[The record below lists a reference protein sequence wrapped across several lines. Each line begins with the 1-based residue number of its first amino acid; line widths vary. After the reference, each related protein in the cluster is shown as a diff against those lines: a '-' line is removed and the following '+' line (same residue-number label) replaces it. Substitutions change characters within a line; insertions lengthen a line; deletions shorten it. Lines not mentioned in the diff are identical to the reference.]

1 MPISLDTF
9 QHTLDTSK
17 IQGFVKLSEGGDAVK
32 SYGGGFFA
40 RHFGLYTKPTAEE
53 NNAMRRAFY
62 ESMVNSLHCR
72 GQVLADLR
80 SELGIG
86 EDGTSTS
93 GEQLSVADAKKI
105 LQRVKAGM
113 AEQSANAKE
122 RQDVLDS
129 LDKGGFLDGAIRR
142 IVTRDLGIGNP
153 DVADTKLNN
162 TTAREIRNFAM
173 DATTNRTVRNNLL
186 KQLED
191 EGLCQG
197 EIGAYVRSMLHIDD
211 EEEVIKP
218 LSQSDRDAVITLARD
233 ASAHLHAERL
243 AAQKLPTA
251 ETFDHRLVP
260 PDKLESCKAILAN
273 PCASQEEI
281 NSVTRE
287 INTLAMQNA
296 HEGWA
301 SQVGDAL
308 AEFSRETGIDCTS
321 LKDSI
326 LSKIERGLNARCNS
340 SIGLAVVAAK
350 DLQEMFSKTLASV
363 VSDRKAM
370 ADSLAATAKDLPPV
384 AVTYLRNELATNLD
398 FRKPAQMETLIR
410 HFDASRP
417 LLNLFHAENV
427 TEANYLDAYVA
438 MSKNIQTILKTYRE
452 AGGDDCDTPVT
463 AGLGRMLFD
472 MGKAVMEAETGKPLP
487 VRDDIKAMAEKHIR
501 QVNFVIDELS
511 DNPSSDFRASD
522 IMPSILDLEAQQ
534 VHTFLNYCGNTPD
547 RAAQTRAVSEEEKT
561 LSPALE
567 KHLEDLG
574 ISRVHHDIA
583 NGNSFNI
590 TLRSAFKEALTTCF
604 ANILKLAD
612 DDAKFPTVGKAF
624 TQPFKDYSRVGTG
637 LKIEDTV
644 IAYNNDSYN
653 EGPEKNEATDKMA
666 TKVESF
672 FMKDP
677 TNGMRAARIIG
688 GIAQQG
694 FAADVLRSIMRSRE
708 PFEGS
713 LFMDTSHAMQ
723 FSLNRAGD
731 GSYKVHYTGIFCYC
745 TMSTNDGMVSLDPSR
760 SRLQFDIDIKL
771 SFDPKTNEPTLS
783 LDGNPTM
790 SGRLTQLGID
800 MVMEGSKLINLHNP
814 EDDTE
819 FKDISLNC
827 GVLNDPAVKHA
838 VFEDPNQTDAIDL
851 IKDRVL
857 LRQDNELL
865 RMLGLGAIDI
875 ENMVLGLAGDESV
888 PRLGKEIIG
897 RLKDPSTRDAAIHDI
912 SVMMEPTVR
921 AGFVGGVPAFHPEI
935 LNLVTVAGLSPVT
948 LTDGM
953 SDALLV
959 ANFIAKSNDP
969 SVQRLP
975 ADLQS
980 SDQSVVA
987 AAKERVQQIA
997 REVRRGL
1004 GLSYLANQII
1014 PFEDATV
1021 RRLQKHIPAAQL
1033 DNLMQHVIDRDEAFH
1048 DSIDAFKSLI
1058 ESVKII
1064 EAGSDTTSLQG

>member
-17 IQGFVKLSEGGDAVK
+17 IQGFVKLSDGGDAVK

-40 RHFGLYTKPTAEE
+40 RRFGLYTKPTAEE
-53 NNAMRRAFY
+53 NNAVRRTFY
-62 ESMVNSLHCR
+62 ESVVNSLQCR

-105 LQRVKAGM
+105 LQRVKTGM
-113 AEQSANAKE
+113 AELSANAKE
-122 RQDVLDS
+122 RQDVLDN

-142 IVTRDLGIGNP
+142 IVTRDLGIGDP
-153 DVADTKLNN
+153 DIADTKLDNM
-162 TTAREIRNFAM
+162 TAREIRNFAM
-173 DATTNRTVRNNLL
+173 DATMNRTVRNNLL
-186 KQLED
+186 KHLED

-197 EIGAYVRSMLHIDD
+197 EIGAQVRAMLHIDD
-211 EEEVIKP
+211 EEEVLKP

-243 AAQKLPTA
+243 AAQKLRSA
-251 ETFDHRLVP
+251 ELFDHRLVP

-281 NSVTRE
+281 DSVTRE
-287 INTLAMQNA
+287 INTFAMQNA

-301 SQVGDAL
+301 SQVSDAL
-308 AEFSRETGIDCTS
+308 AELSRETGIDCSS
-321 LKDSI
+321 LKDAI
-326 LSKIERGLNARCNS
+326 LSKIERNLSARCTSN
-340 SIGLAVVAAK
+340 IGLEVVAAE
-350 DLQEMFSKTLASV
+350 DLQKMFSEALTGI

-370 ADSLAATAKDLPPV
+370 AASLAAAAKDLPPV
-384 AVTYLRNELATNLD
+384 AVTYLRDELAANLD
-398 FRKPAQMETLIR
+398 FRKPAQMQTLIR

-427 TEANYLDAYVA
+427 TEADYLDAYVA
-438 MSKNIQTILKTYRE
+438 MSRNIQTVLTTYRE

-472 MGKAVMEAETGKPLP
+472 IGKAVMEAETGKPLP
-487 VRDDIKAMAEKHIR
+487 VRDDIRAMAEKHIR
-501 QVNFVIDELS
+501 QVNFVMDELT
-511 DNPSSDFRASD
+511 DNPRTDFRASD
-522 IMPSILDLEAQQ
+522 MLPNLLDLEAQQ
-534 VHTFLNYCGNTPD
+534 VHTFLSHCGNPPD
-547 RAAQTRAVSEEEKT
+547 RAEQTRAVSEEEKT

-567 KHLEDLG
+567 KHLADLG
-574 ISRVHHDIA
+574 ISRVRHDIA
-583 NGNSFNI
+583 NGKDFNI
-590 TLRSAFKEALTTCF
+590 TLRSAFKETLTACF
-604 ANILKLAD
+604 ANTIKLAD
-612 DDAKFPTVGKAF
+612 DDEKLTTVGKAF

-644 IAYNNDSYN
+644 IAYNNEKYN
-653 EGPEKNEATDKMA
+653 EGPEKNEATGKMA

-677 TNGMRAARIIG
+677 VNGMRAARIVG

-694 FAADVLRSIMRSRE
+694 FAADVLRSVMRSRE
-708 PFEGS
+708 PFAGA
-713 LFMDTSHAMQ
+713 LITDTSHAMQ
-723 FSLNRAGD
+723 FALGRADD
-731 GSYKVHYTGIFCYC
+731 GSYTLHYTGIFCYS
-745 TMSTNDGMVSLDPSR
+745 TMSTDDGMVSLDPSR
-760 SRLQFDIDIKL
+760 SRVQFDVDIKL
-771 SFDPKTNEPTLS
+771 SFDPKTNEPILS
-783 LDGNPTM
+783 VDGNPTM

-800 MVMEGSKLINLHNP
+800 MVMQGSKLINLHNP

-819 FKDISLNC
+819 FKDISLNS

-838 VFEDPNQTDAIDL
+838 VFEDANQTGAIDL
-851 IKDRVL
+851 LNERVL

-865 RMLGLGAIDI
+865 RMLGLSGVDI
-875 ENMVLGLAGDESV
+875 ENMVTGLAGDESV
-888 PRLGKEIIG
+888 PRLGKEIIA

-921 AGFVGGVPAFHPEI
+921 AGFVGGVPTFHPEI
-935 LNLVTVAGLSPVT
+935 INLVTVAGLSTVT

-959 ANFIAKSNDP
+959 ANFIAKSGDP

-975 ADLQS
+975 SDLQS

-987 AAKERVQQIA
+987 TAKDRVQQIA
-997 REVRRGL
+997 REARREM

-1014 PFEDATV
+1014 PFEDGIA

>member
-1 MPISLDTF
+1 MPISLDAF
-9 QHTLDTSK
+9 QRTLDTSK
-17 IQGFVKLSEGGDAVK
+17 IQGFVKLSDGGDAVK

-40 RHFGLYTKPTAEE
+40 RHFGLYTKPAAEE
-53 NNAMRRAFY
+53 NNAVRRAFY
-62 ESMVNSLHCR
+62 ESVVDSLHCR
-72 GQVLADLR
+72 GQVLTDLR
-80 SELGIG
+80 RDLGIG
-86 EDGTSTS
+86 DDGTSAS
-93 GEQLSVADAKKI
+93 GKQLSVADAKKI
-105 LQRVKAGM
+105 LQHVKTAM
-113 AEQSANAKE
+113 AELSANAQE
-122 RQDVLDS
+122 RQDVLNS
-129 LDKGGFLDGAIRR
+129 LDRGGFLDGAIRR
-142 IVTRDLGIGNP
+142 HVTESLGIGNP
-153 DVADTKLNN
+153 DVADTKLDN
-162 TTAREIRNFAM
+162 TTAREIRKFAM
-173 DATTNRTVRNNLL
+173 DATTNRAVRNNLL
-186 KQLED
+186 TQLEN

-197 EIGAYVRSMLHIDD
+197 EIGAHVRAMLHIDE
-211 EEEVIKP
+211 EEEVLKP
-218 LSQSDRDAVITLARD
+218 LSQSDRDAVVTLAKD

-251 ETFDHRLVP
+251 ERVDHRLVS

-273 PCASQEEI
+273 PCASQEDI

-287 INTLAMQNA
+287 INTFAMQNA

-308 AEFSRETGIDCTS
+308 AELSSETGIDCSS

-326 LSKIERGLNARCNS
+326 LSKIERNLNARCNS
-340 SIGLAVVAAK
+340 SVGLAVVAAE
-350 DLQEMFSKTLASV
+350 DLQKMFSEALTSV

-370 ADSLAATAKDLPPV
+370 ATSLTAAAKDLPSV

-398 FRKPAQMETLIR
+398 FRRPAQMQTLIR

-417 LLNLFHAENV
+417 LLDLFHAESV
-427 TEANYLDAYVA
+427 TEAEYLDAYVA
-438 MSKNIQTILKTYRE
+438 VSKNIQSALTTFRE

-463 AGLGRMLFD
+463 AGLGKMLFD
-472 MGKAVMEAETGKPLP
+472 LGKIILEAETGKPLP

-501 QVNFVIDELS
+501 QVSFVMDELA
-511 DNPSSDFRASD
+511 DNPKSDFRASGD
-522 IMPSILDLEAQQ
+522 VSVRLDLEAQQ
-534 VHTFLNYCGNTPD
+534 VHNFLNYCGNPPD
-547 RAAQTRAVSEEEKT
+547 RAAQSRAVTDEEKT

-574 ISRVHHDIA
+574 VSRVCHDIA
-583 NGNSFNI
+583 NGKGFNI
-590 TLRSAFKEALTTCF
+590 TLRSAFKEAVTACF
-604 ANILKLAD
+604 ASSLKLAD
-612 DDAKFPTVGKAF
+612 DDAKSPTVDKAF
-624 TQPFKDYSRVGTG
+624 AQPFTDYARVGTG
-637 LKIEDTV
+637 LKIGDTV
-644 IAYNNDSYN
+644 IAYNNESYN
-653 EGPEKNEATDKMA
+653 EGHEKNEATREMG

-677 TNGMRAARIIG
+677 VNGMRAARIIG

-708 PFEGS
+708 PFEGA
-713 LFMDTSHAMQ
+713 LIMDTSHTMQ
-723 FSLNRAGD
+723 FSLDRADD
-731 GSYKVHYTGIFCYC
+731 GSYKLHYTGIFCYS

-760 SRLQFDIDIKL
+760 SRVQFDVDINL
-771 SFDPKTNEPTLS
+771 SFDPKTNEPTLIV
-783 LDGNPTM
+783 DGNPTM

-800 MVMEGSKLINLHNP
+800 MVRVGSKLINLHNP

-819 FKDISLNC
+819 FKDISLNS
-827 GVLNDPAVKHA
+827 GVLNDPDVRHA
-838 VFEDPNQTDAIDL
+838 VFEGENEAAAIDL
-851 IKDRVL
+851 LKEKVL

-865 RMLGLGAIDI
+865 RMLGLSGIDI
-875 ENMVLGLAGDESV
+875 ENMVTGLAGDESV

-921 AGFVGGVPAFHPEI
+921 AGFVGGIPAFRPEI
-935 LNLVTVAGLSPVT
+935 LNLVTVAGLSTVT

-959 ANFIAKSNDP
+959 ADFIAKSNDP
-969 SVQRLP
+969 DVQRLP
-975 ADLQS
+975 SDLQS

-987 AAKERVQQIA
+987 TAKDRVQQLA
-997 REVRRGL
+997 REVRRGM

-1014 PFEDATV
+1014 PFDDGTV

-1033 DNLMQHVIDRDEAFH
+1033 NNLMRHVIDRDAAFN

-1058 ESVKII
+1058 ASVKII
-1064 EAGSDTTSLQG
+1064 ENGSDATRLQG